1 MDLMYYSV
9 IFLFLISC
17 FFIIRYKKLLDKKI
31 LDIEKKNK
39 EIISYLDREIKENKS
54 VTKDELK
61 KETDLIKSQIES
73 GLLAISKRIGK
84 TESPKN

>member
-1 MDLMYYSV
+1 MDFMYYSV

-54 VTKDELK
+54 VTKEELK

>member
-54 VTKDELK
+54 VTKEELK
-61 KETDLIKSQIES
+61 KETD
-73 GLLAISKRIGK
+73 
-84 TESPKN
+84 